1 MLSVIKHAIDT
12 IFLSATQSISG
23 PCMVCATQLAVCQI
37 SLLQQQ
43 WSQQPRDE
51 LICLHYKIYGVIQ
64 HPEYGLQVS
73 NISNV
78 EEIKQQV
85 GQLWQTINTNTT
97 FEGHDF

>member
-1 MLSVIKHAIDT
+1 MDT
-12 IFLSATQSISG
+12 IFLSATQRVSG

-37 SLLQQQ
+37 SLLRQQ
-43 WSQQPRDE
+43 WFQQPRDE